1 MMADWMV
8 LMKAAMKVDLMD
20 LTMVAMMAA

>member
-8 LMKAAMKVDLMD
+8 LMMAAMKVVLMD